1 MLFDQYLI
9 VIYFIN
15 YILIVFYLW
24 LKCKFFSFYILT
36 KHINDQLLTQQFVF
50 RNFVHKYKRMLVK
63 QMVTESEAY
72 IITLLTTLK
81 HLKDETYNKTS
92 QNLYSILSTYINDN
106 IIERYECRMY
116 LCYMY

>member
-1 MLFDQYLI
+1 MQ
-9 VIYFIN
+9 
-15 YILIVFYLW
+15 
-24 LKCKFFSFYILT
+24 FFSFFMLT
-36 KHINDQLLTQQFVF
+36 KHINDQLLTQLPVF

-81 HLKDETYNKTS
+81 HLKDETHDNTS

-106 IIERYECRMY
+106 VIERYKCCMY
-116 LCYMY
+116 LCYMYWIVLIVSIQTIF